1 MVQTD
6 LIIYQGITN
15 PYMRLVRVAD
25 CGIAIAAGTSFSRT
39 TSWATSYT
47 ALTVNALIAGI
58 PMNIPQGLPPGDYDL
73 LIYDSA
79 TPLATDAVQIGK
91 RIAWSG
97 HQLIGLPMD
106 I

>member
-1 MVQTD
+1 MYS
-6 LIIYQGITN
+6 LIIYQVLTN

-25 CGIAIAAGTSFSRT
+25 GGIANAAGTSISRT

-47 ALTVNALIAGI
+47 TLTANALIAGI
-58 PMNIPQGLPPGDYDL
+58 PVTIPAALESGDYDL

-79 TPLATDAVQIGK
+79 SPLAADAVQIGK
-91 RIAWSG
+91 RIAWTGKQIS
-97 HQLIGLPMD
+97 GLPMD